1 MVIMKTIEDISHEG
15 ILDKDRLAII
25 EIVKEGVSYGSFER
39 IYNQLPFTLE
49 QWATFLNTTVRT
61 LQRWKRANAL
71 FSVSYSE
78 RVIEIYQL
86 YKFGEEVF
94 GKDGFNKWLNSDIE
108 ALENKKPISFLNNT
122 YGIGLIRSR
131 LGRIQHGILA

>member
-1 MVIMKTIEDISHEG
+1 MKAIEDIPYKS
-15 ILDKDRLAII
+15 ISDKDNYAII
-25 EIVKEGVSYGSFER
+25 EIVKEGVLYSTFEK
-39 IYNQLPFTLE
+39 IYKQLPFTLE

-61 LQRWKRANAL
+61 LQRWKRVKSLLSIYA
-71 FSVSYSE
+71 E

-94 GKDGFNKWLNSDIE
+94 GTDGLYKWLNSDIV
-108 ALENKKPISFLNNT
+108 ALDGKKPISFLNNT
-122 YGIGLIRSR
+122 FGIQLIKNK